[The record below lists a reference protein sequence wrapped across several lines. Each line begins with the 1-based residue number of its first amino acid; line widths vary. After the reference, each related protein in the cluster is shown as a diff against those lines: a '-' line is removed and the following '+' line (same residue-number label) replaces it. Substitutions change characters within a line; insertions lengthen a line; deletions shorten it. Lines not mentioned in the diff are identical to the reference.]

1 MSTSCYHSWQKQ
13 EDLDDKS
20 SAPHRKPKATPPD
33 ILEKALSTTLFYNTW
48 GGVKLSTF
56 LLNNGFCYL
65 SPATLNRI
73 KKRLTGHLKKK
84 ELKLAVSYEFINP
97 NDAWS
102 IDFLEFKWG
111 NHKLY
116 ILTILDDCSRYLLNW
131 TVTTEATT
139 AKVQE
144 LLKDTFVLFGL
155 PKNLKSDNG
164 PQFREDLV
172 SFLEKFKI
180 EHFPSPPMRPTYNGK
195 TERHNEE
202 VRFAV
207 NRAVMTDTVE
217 DLINVLGRSF
227 YEYNYIRPHQAL
239 DGATPYMR
247 YSGLEEEIKARIEVF
262 KEQEVQRKKHSS
274 KRAIMLSG
282 DPDPDY
288 VPQALILPGQ
298 HKKISQGLIVPVK
311 SKNIQGE
318 TIGYVRQS
326 LHS

>member
-1 MSTSCYHSWQKQ
+1 LSTSCYHDWRKQ

-33 ILEKALSTTLFYNTW
+33 ILEKALNTTLFYNTW

-164 PQFREDLV
+164 PQFREELV

-180 EHFPSPPMRPTYNGK
+180 EHFPNPPMRPTYNGK

-239 DGATPYMR
+239 DGVPLTCATAALKRKLKPVLKFSKSR
-247 YSGLEEEIKARIEVF
+247 RCKGKNTHQKELSCFPEIQIRITYH
-262 KEQEVQRKKHSS
+262 R
-274 KRAIMLSG
+274 R
-282 DPDPDY
+282 
-288 VPQALILPGQ
+288 
-298 HKKISQGLIVPVK
+298 
-311 SKNIQGE
+311 
-318 TIGYVRQS
+318 
-326 LHS
+326 